1 MKRTIKCG
9 AWMLAIGIL
18 ASVGANVGAAQ
29 VETLNPN
36 PLEPQGIGSGLGIY
50 HSGGA
55 GTGNGLRSTGPGDNP
70 AGTMLRELN
79 RPEYYQG
86 RGRQRI
92 TGPALEASRRAYRL
106 SHERQQLREGAVYF
120 ADRGSYEDA
129 IYRPRRG
136 SYRND
141 TRTLRTG
148 SYRSG
153 N

>member
-1 MKRTIKCG
+1 MKRTIQCG
-9 AWMLAIGIL
+9 AWMLAIGFL
-18 ASVGANVGAAQ
+18 ASVGANVGLAQ

-36 PLEPQGIGSGLGIY
+36 PLETQGVGSGFGPY
-50 HSGGA
+50 RSGA
-55 GTGNGLRSTGPGDNP
+55 EGTGNGLRSSGPGDNP

-86 RGRQRI
+86 RGRVRI

-106 SHERQQLREGAVYF
+106 SHQRQQLLEGAVYF

-136 SYRND
+136 SYRYE
-141 TRTLRTG
+141 TRTLRT
-148 SYRSG
+148 SNYRSG

>member
-9 AWMLAIGIL
+9 AWMLAIALL
-18 ASVGANVGAAQ
+18 ASAGANVGLAQ

-36 PLEPQGIGSGLGIY
+36 PLESQGVGSGLGPY
-50 HSGGA
+50 RSGGA

-70 AGTMLRELN
+70 AGTLLRDLN
-79 RPEYYQG
+79 GPLYDQG
-86 RGRQRI
+86 RGRVRI

-106 SHERQQLREGAVYF
+106 SHQRQQLLEGAVYF

-136 SYRND
+136 SYRYE
-141 TRTLRTG
+141 TRTLRT
-148 SYRSG
+148 SNYRSG

>member
-1 MKRTIKCG
+1 MKRTIQCG
-9 AWMLAIGIL
+9 AWMLAMAL
-18 ASVGANVGAAQ
+18 FASARANVCSAQ

-50 HSGGA
+50 HSGTE

-86 RGRQRI
+86 RGRARI

-106 SHERQQLREGAVYF
+106 SHERQQLLEGAVYF
-120 ADRGSYEDA
+120 AERGAYEDA

-136 SYRND
+136 SYRYV
-141 TRTLRTG
+141 TRTMRT
-148 SYRSG
+148 SNYRSG